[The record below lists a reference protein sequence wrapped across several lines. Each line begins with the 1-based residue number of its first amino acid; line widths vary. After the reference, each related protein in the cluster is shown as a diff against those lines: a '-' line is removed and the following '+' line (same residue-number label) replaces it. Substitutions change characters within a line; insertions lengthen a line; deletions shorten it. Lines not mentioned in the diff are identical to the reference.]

1 MSKPPIAKSKG
12 APTDHDKSWLAHAQK
27 EKQEAPKRLEETAK
41 FLVAI
46 VSISLTVFI
55 SNRPEGLET
64 WTDKAFSWVAVI
76 WIISVLLSFFVLFPW
91 RYSFNP
97 ESAEDIERAYRIISN
112 AKWWLLVLSLA
123 FYLLALGV
131 GSFAFIGTFQFQG

>member
-1 MSKPPIAKSKG
+1 MPKPPSAKSKG

-64 WTDKAFSWVAVI
+64 WTDTAFIGVAVI
-76 WIISVLLSFFVLFPW
+76 WMISVLLSFFVLFPW
-91 RYSFNP
+91 RYQFNP
-97 ESAEDIERAYRIISN
+97 ESAEDIERAYRKISN
-112 AKWWLLVLSLA
+112 TKWLWLVLSLA
-123 FYLLALGV
+123 FYLLGLGIAL
-131 GSFAFIGTFQFQG
+131 FAFINGFQG

>member
-1 MSKPPIAKSKG
+1 MSKPPIVESKG
-12 APTDHDKSWLAHAQK
+12 APTDHDKSWLSHAQK

-55 SNRPEGLET
+55 SNRPEGLEA
-64 WTDKAFSWVAVI
+64 WTGKVFIWVAVI
-76 WIISVLLSFFVLFPW
+76 WMISVLLSFFVLFPW

-97 ESAEDIERAYRIISN
+97 ESAEDIERAYRKISKV
-112 AKWWLLVLSLA
+112 KWRMLLLSLG
-123 FYLLALGV
+123 FYLLALGMAT
-131 GSFAFIGTFQFQG
+131 FAFVGG